1 MKELQVCFETIRDV
15 EQFVRIAT
23 AAIGSIRVSVGER
36 VTNGKSI
43 LGLIS
48 MGLGNTLTVTFEGE
62 EDHFHAFRREIE
74 IYTPAC

>member
-1 MKELQVCFETIRDV
+1 MKDLQVSFETIRDV

-23 AAIGSIRVSVGER
+23 AAIGSVRVSIGDR

-48 MGLGNTLTVTFEGE
+48 MGLGKILTVTFEGE
-62 EDHFHAFRREIE
+62 EEARRSFAREIAV
-74 IYTPAC
+74 YSPK